1 MDATITMFTT
11 NGYRMPSA
19 EDRVIVICTDAKNG
33 RYWRVSQTNQ
43 REEIKNLPRYQKRKI
58 ILSFI
63 NTKKLMIIVLQI
75 FASHSVRTTHAH
87 TRHIQPAPPT
97 THPQM
102 AAATGLSWLCA
113 PWSGGERR
121 SSRER
126 PPRTTRY
133 RCC

>member
-1 MDATITMFTT
+1 
-11 NGYRMPSA
+11 
-19 EDRVIVICTDAKNG
+19 
-33 RYWRVSQTNQ
+33 
-43 REEIKNLPRYQKRKI
+43 
-58 ILSFI
+58 
-63 NTKKLMIIVLQI
+63 MIIVLQI
-75 FASHSVRTTHAH
+75 FASHSVRTAHARTH
-87 TRHIQPAPPT
+87 TRHIQPVPPT

-133 RCC
+133 RCCWYVVVVKVSVAGRGTAAQLAPATVFSSFPPPQKIRPRTRTVQYYCRRTIIIVRTLYAVKQ